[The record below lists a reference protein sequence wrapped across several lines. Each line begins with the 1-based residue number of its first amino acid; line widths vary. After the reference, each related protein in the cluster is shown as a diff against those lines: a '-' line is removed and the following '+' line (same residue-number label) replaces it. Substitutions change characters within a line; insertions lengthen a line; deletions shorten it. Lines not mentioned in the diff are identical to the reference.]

1 MKKSPRTTK
10 PVQSIEQ
17 QLDQLKLL
25 KVGELRKRWQAL
37 FDSAPPPRM
46 RSSLMVQAIA
56 RRLQEKALGGLKPS
70 TQRLLQ
76 RAAEEANSGRKI
88 SASAKKTQPRPGTVL
103 VREWHG
109 TKHQVSVLKDGFL
122 YRAKRYGSLSQI
134 ARTIT
139 GTQWSGPL
147 FFGLKSRNEQSRGA
161 A

>member
-1 MKKSPRTTK
+1 MKTRTEIVK
-10 PVQSIEQ
+10 PTLQNE
-17 QLDQLKLL
+17 LEQLKQL
-25 KVGELRKRWQAL
+25 KPQELRERWKEL
-37 FDSAPPPRM
+37 FDSDAPARI
-46 RSSLMVQAIA
+46 RSSLMIQAIA
-56 RRLQEKALGGLKPS
+56 RGIQEKAFGGLKPA

-76 RAAEEANSGRKI
+76 KVAEDATAGRQSSVKV
-88 SASAKKTQPRPGTVL
+88 KRTQPRPGTVL

-122 YRAKRYGSLSQI
+122 YRSKRYGSLSQI

-147 FFGLKSRNEQSRGA
+147 FFGLKSRTEQSRGA